1 MLCWPLDFLKQKEA
15 ELVTNHWWTLLYLQ
29 IRHFSFTDL
38 DEYGRI
44 YFWSLDHPNEG
55 KVGSNQSAIQALTP
69 AELGHKLC
77 WTSVQFRMLIYIFR
91 KKRERAGCATHVW
104 QAALPVARLQV
115 EAAPTTCLSSS
126 SSSSSSFCSS
136 SCLQQQSPPADQLRF
151 YSPELIP
158 ELLLTKKREI
168 GKGCKA

>member
-1 MLCWPLDFLKQKEA
+1 MQ
-15 ELVTNHWWTLLYLQ
+15 
-29 IRHFSFTDL
+29 HFSCTDL
-38 DEYGRI
+38 DEYVRI
-44 YFWSLDHPNEG
+44 YFWSLDHQNEDKVDSNCYPNIDTCWIG
-55 KVGSNQSAIQALTP
+55 VKHYVGSPYS
-69 AELGHKLC
+69 LGCLL
-77 WTSVQFRMLIYIFR
+77 LIYIPR

-126 SSSSSSFCSS
+126 SSYSLSSCSS

-168 GKGCKA
+168 GKGCKAQLTDLDHNSDSQPKFDHNKHLLLLS